1 MYLSKKQVQPER
13 ENLKMTLNNQTMT
26 LFNYEYP
33 FIKLDKN
40 NVKVGTFFSG
50 IGSPE
55 MAFHR
60 LKENG
65 IINNYESVFFC
76 EVDKHAI
83 KSYCAIHNKTPD
95 DNLGDITKINGAD
108 IPYCDIWI
116 GGFPCQDISMAG
128 VRRGFDFGSRTRSSL
143 GWKMI
148 QFLREVKD
156 PPKVVI
162 FENVAAI
169 THSKFR
175 RTLNLFKND
184 LEELGYSLYDD
195 VLCALDYGT
204 PQNRERYFLVAIK
217 GKYLYQFPQ
226 KMKLKLR
233 LKDLLEKDIDPNLV
247 LSEKV
252 PFDLQ
257 SFVANKDYTKDCKLV
272 CKNLKDK
279 RRKYVIDLY
288 RFIDGKNKCG
298 RDTSSKYN
306 QTARLWS
313 INGYCPTLTA
323 NSTEDTSKMIIYR
336 DNCFFVKKISPLESW
351 RFMGFSDEDFY
362 KAKDIGTSN
371 RQLFKQAGNSI
382 ATNVIYHILKNL
394 F

>member
-1 MYLSKKQVQPER
+1 MAV
-13 ENLKMTLNNQTMT
+13 NNPTVN
-26 LFNYEYP
+26 LFNFNYP
-33 FIKLDKN
+33 VIKLDKE

-55 MAFHR
+55 MAFKR
-60 LKENG
+60 LKDNG

-76 EVDKHAI
+76 EIDKYAV
-83 KSYCAIHNKTPD
+83 KSYCAIHGEPPNK
-95 DNLGDITKINGAD
+95 NLGDITKINGAD
-108 IPYCDIWI
+108 LPYCDIWI

-128 VRRGFDFGSRTRSSL
+128 IRRGFDFNSNTRSSL

-148 QFLREVKD
+148 QFLREIKD

-169 THSKFR
+169 TNSKMR
-175 RTLNLFKND
+175 RTLNLFKED
-184 LEELGYSLYDD
+184 LESLGYSLYDH
-195 VLCALDYGT
+195 VLTALDYGT

-217 GKYLYQFPQ
+217 GNYLYHFPD
-226 KMKLKLR
+226 KIKLKLR

-252 PFDLQ
+252 YFDLQ
-257 SFVANKDYTKDCKLV
+257 RFVENKNYTKNSKLV

-279 RRKYVIDLY
+279 RRKYIINLY
-288 RFIDGKNKCG
+288 RFIDGKNHCG

-313 INGYCPTLTA
+313 MNGYCPTLTA
-323 NSTEDTSKMIIYR
+323 NSTEDTSKMIIYK
-336 DNCFFVKKISPLESW
+336 DNCFFVKRISPLESW

-362 KAKDIGTSN
+362 KAKSVGTSN

-382 ATNVIYHILKNL
+382 ATNVIYHIIKNL

>member
-1 MYLSKKQVQPER
+1 MALH
-13 ENLKMTLNNQTMT
+13 NQTIN
-26 LFNYEYP
+26 LFNFEYP
-33 FIKLDKN
+33 ILKLNKD

-55 MAFHR
+55 MAFKR
-60 LKENG
+60 LKDNG
-65 IINNYESVFFC
+65 IIKNFESVFYC
-76 EVDKHAI
+76 EIDKYAV
-83 KSYCAIHNKTPD
+83 KSYCAIHNKTEN
-95 DNLGDITKINGAD
+95 DNLGDITKINGANL
-108 IPYCDIWI
+108 PYCDIWI

-128 VRRGFDFGSRTRSSL
+128 VRRGFDFNSNTRSSL

-148 QFLREVKD
+148 QFLREIKD

-169 THSKFR
+169 TNVNMR
-175 RTLNLFKND
+175 RTLNLFKKD
-184 LEELGYSLYDD
+184 LEDLGYTLYDQ
-195 VLCALDYGT
+195 VLTALDYGT

-217 GKYLYQFPQ
+217 GNYLYYFPE
-226 KMKLKLR
+226 KIKLKLR
-233 LKDLLEKDIDPNLV
+233 LKDLLEKDIDTNLV

-257 SFVANKDYTKDCKLV
+257 KFVENRNYDKNSKLI
-272 CKNLKDK
+272 CKNLKD
-279 RRKYVIDLY
+279 RRKRYVINLY
-288 RFIDGKNKCG
+288 RFIDGKNHCG
-298 RDTSSKYN
+298 RDTSSRYN

-313 INGYCPTLTA
+313 MNGYCPTLTA
-323 NSTEDTSKMIIYR
+323 NSTEDTSKMIIYK

-351 RFMGFSDEDFY
+351 RFMGFSDDDFY
-362 KAKDIGTSN
+362 KAKSIGISN

-382 ATNVIYHILKNL
+382 ATNVIYYILKNL

>member
-1 MYLSKKQVQPER
+1 MEI
-13 ENLKMTLNNQTMT
+13 NNPSIN
-26 LFNYEYP
+26 LFNFNYP
-33 FIKLDKN
+33 VIKLNKD

-55 MAFHR
+55 MAFKR
-60 LKENG
+60 LKGNG

-76 EVDKHAI
+76 EIDKWAV
-83 KSYCAIHNKTPD
+83 KSYCAIHNKTEK
-95 DNLGDITKINGAD
+95 DNLGDITKINGKD
-108 IPYCDIWI
+108 LPYCDIWI

-128 VRRGFDFGSRTRSSL
+128 VRRGFDFNSNTRSSL

-148 QFLREVKD
+148 QFIREMD
-156 PPKVVI
+156 NPPKVVI

-169 THSKFR
+169 TNSKMR
-175 RTLNLFKND
+175 KTLSLFKQD
-184 LEELGYSLYDD
+184 LENLGYSLYDH
-195 VLCALDYGT
+195 VLTALDYGT

-217 GKYLYQFPQ
+217 GKYIYHFPERI
-226 KMKLKLR
+226 KLKLR

-252 PFDLQ
+252 KFDLEK
-257 SFVANKDYTKDCKLV
+257 FVKNKNYSKNSKLI
-272 CKNLKDK
+272 CQNLKDK
-279 RRKYVIDLY
+279 RKKYVINLY
-288 RFIDGKNKCG
+288 RFVDGKNHCG

-313 INGYCPTLTA
+313 MNGYCPTLTA
-323 NSTEDTSKMIIYR
+323 NSTEDTSKMIIYK

-351 RFMGFSDEDFY
+351 RFMGFSDDDFY
-362 KAKDIGTSN
+362 KAKSTGMSN

-382 ATNVIYHILKNL
+382 ATNVIYYILKNL

>member
-1 MYLSKKQVQPER
+1 MALH
-13 ENLKMTLNNQTMT
+13 NQTIN
-26 LFNYEYP
+26 LFNFEYP
-33 FIKLDKN
+33 VLKLNKD

-55 MAFHR
+55 MAFKR
-60 LKENG
+60 LKDNG
-65 IINNYESVFFC
+65 IIKNFESVFYC
-76 EVDKHAI
+76 EIDKYAV
-83 KSYCAIHNKTPD
+83 KSYCAIHNKTEN

-108 IPYCDIWI
+108 LPYCDIWI

-128 VRRGFDFGSRTRSSL
+128 VRRGFDFNSNTRSSL

-148 QFLREVKD
+148 QFLREIKE

-169 THSKFR
+169 TNVNMR
-175 RTLNLFKND
+175 RTLNLFKKD
-184 LEELGYSLYDD
+184 LEDLGYTLYDQ
-195 VLCALDYGT
+195 VLTALDYGT

-217 GKYLYQFPQ
+217 GNYLYYFPE
-226 KMKLKLR
+226 KIKLKLR

-257 SFVANKDYTKDCKLV
+257 KFVENRNYDKNSKLI
-272 CKNLKDK
+272 CKNLKD
-279 RRKYVIDLY
+279 RRKRYVINLY
-288 RFIDGKNKCG
+288 RFIDGKNHCG
-298 RDTSSKYN
+298 RDTSSRYN

-313 INGYCPTLTA
+313 MNGYCPTLTA
-323 NSTEDTSKMIIYR
+323 NSTEDTSKMIIYK

-351 RFMGFSDEDFY
+351 RFMGFSDDDFY
-362 KAKDIGTSN
+362 KAKSIGISN

-382 ATNVIYHILKNL
+382 ATNVIYYILKNL

>member
-1 MYLSKKQVQPER
+1 MIYNQTVNLFNFQYPYLK
-13 ENLKMTLNNQTMT
+13 LNN
-26 LFNYEYP
+26 E
-33 FIKLDKN
+33 

-55 MAFHR
+55 MAFER
-60 LKENG
+60 LKKDG
-65 IINNYESVFFC
+65 VIKNYESVFFC
-76 EVDKHAI
+76 EVDKYAI
-83 KSYCAIHNKTPD
+83 KSFCAIHNKKES
-95 DNLGDITKINGAD
+95 DNLGDITKIKGVD

-128 VRRGFDFGSRTRSSL
+128 IRRGFDFNSNTRSSL

-148 QFLREVKD
+148 QFLREVKEQ
-156 PPKVVI
+156 PKVVI

-169 THSKFR
+169 TNSKMR
-175 RTLNLFKND
+175 RTLNLFKKD
-184 LEELGYSLYDD
+184 LEDLGYSLYEN
-195 VLCALDYGT
+195 VLTALDYGT

-217 GKYLYQFPQ
+217 GKYLYEFPQ
-226 KMKLKLR
+226 KIKLKLR
-233 LKDLLEKDIDPNLV
+233 LKDLMEKEIDPSLI

-252 PFDLQ
+252 PFDLET
-257 SFVANKDYTKDCKLV
+257 FVKEKNYTSNSKLV
-272 CKNLKDK
+272 CKNLKD
-279 RRKYVIDLY
+279 RRKKYIINLY
-288 RFIDGKNKCG
+288 RFIDGKNHCG

-313 INGYCPTLTA
+313 MNGYCPTLTA
-323 NSTEDTSKMIIYR
+323 NSTEDTSKMIIYK
-336 DNCFFVKKISPLESW
+336 DNCFFVKRISPLESW

-362 KAKDIGTSN
+362 KAKSIGTSN

-382 ATNVIYHILKNL
+382 ATNVIYHILKKL

>member
-1 MYLSKKQVQPER
+1 MAV
-13 ENLKMTLNNQTMT
+13 NNPTVN
-26 LFNYEYP
+26 LFNFNYP
-33 FIKLDKN
+33 VIKLNKE

-55 MAFHR
+55 MAFKR
-60 LKENG
+60 LKDNG
-65 IINNYESVFFC
+65 VINNYESVFFC
-76 EVDKHAI
+76 EIDKYAV
-83 KSYCAIHNKTPD
+83 KSYCAIHGEPPNK
-95 DNLGDITKINGAD
+95 NLGDITKINGAD
-108 IPYCDIWI
+108 LPYCDIWI

-128 VRRGFDFGSRTRSSL
+128 IRRGFDFNSNTRSSL

-148 QFLREVKD
+148 QFLREIKD

-169 THSKFR
+169 TNSKMR
-175 RTLNLFKND
+175 RTLNLFKED
-184 LEELGYSLYDD
+184 LESLGYSLYDH
-195 VLCALDYGT
+195 VLTALDYGT

-217 GKYLYQFPQ
+217 GNYLYHFPD
-226 KMKLKLR
+226 KIKLKLR

-252 PFDLQ
+252 YFDLQ
-257 SFVANKDYTKDCKLV
+257 RFVENKNYTKNSKLI

-279 RRKYVIDLY
+279 RRKYIINLY
-288 RFIDGKNKCG
+288 RFIDGKNHCG

-313 INGYCPTLTA
+313 MNGYCPTLTA
-323 NSTEDTSKMIIYR
+323 NSTEDTSKMIIYK
-336 DNCFFVKKISPLESW
+336 DNCFFVKRISPLESW

-362 KAKDIGTSN
+362 KAKSVGTSN

>member
-1 MYLSKKQVQPER
+1 MGI
-13 ENLKMTLNNQTMT
+13 NNPSIN
-26 LFNYEYP
+26 LFNFNYP
-33 FIKLDKN
+33 VIKLNKD

-55 MAFHR
+55 MAFKR
-60 LKENG
+60 LKDNG
-65 IINNYESVFFC
+65 VINNYESIFFC
-76 EVDKHAI
+76 EIDKWAV
-83 KSYCAIHNKTPD
+83 KSYCAIHNKTEK
-95 DNLGDITKINGAD
+95 DNLGDITKINGKD
-108 IPYCDIWI
+108 LPYCDIWI

-128 VRRGFDFGSRTRSSL
+128 VRRGFDFNSNTRSSL

-148 QFLREVKD
+148 QFIREMD
-156 PPKVVI
+156 NPPKVVI

-169 THSKFR
+169 TNSKMR
-175 RTLNLFKND
+175 KTLSLFKQD
-184 LEELGYSLYDD
+184 LENLGYSLYDH
-195 VLCALDYGT
+195 VLTALDYGT

-217 GKYLYQFPQ
+217 GKYIYHFPERI
-226 KMKLKLR
+226 KLKLR
-233 LKDLLEKDIDPNLV
+233 LKDLLEKDIDPNLI

-252 PFDLQ
+252 KFDLEK
-257 SFVANKDYTKDCKLV
+257 FVKNKNYSKNSKLI

-279 RRKYVIDLY
+279 RKRYVINLY
-288 RFIDGKNKCG
+288 RFVDGKNHCG

-313 INGYCPTLTA
+313 MNGYCPTLTA
-323 NSTEDTSKMIIYR
+323 NSTEDTSKMIIYK

-351 RFMGFSDEDFY
+351 RFMGFSDDDFY
-362 KAKDIGTSN
+362 KAKSTGMSN

-382 ATNVIYHILKNL
+382 ATNVIYYILKNL

>member
-1 MYLSKKQVQPER
+1 MVLH
-13 ENLKMTLNNQTMT
+13 NQTIN
-26 LFNYEYP
+26 LFNFEYP
-33 FIKLDKN
+33 VLKLNKD

-55 MAFHR
+55 MAFKR
-60 LKENG
+60 LKDNG
-65 IINNYESVFFC
+65 IIKNFESVFYC
-76 EVDKHAI
+76 EIDKYAV
-83 KSYCAIHNKTPD
+83 KSYCAIHNKTEN
-95 DNLGDITKINGAD
+95 DNLGDITKINGANL
-108 IPYCDIWI
+108 PYCDIWI

-128 VRRGFDFGSRTRSSL
+128 VRRGFDFNSNTRSSL

-148 QFLREVKD
+148 QFLREIKD

-169 THSKFR
+169 TNVNMR
-175 RTLNLFKND
+175 RTLNLFKKD
-184 LEELGYSLYDD
+184 LEDLGYTLYDQ
-195 VLCALDYGT
+195 VLTALDYGT
-204 PQNRERYFLVAIK
+204 PQNRERYFLIAIK
-217 GKYLYQFPQ
+217 GNYLYYFPE
-226 KMKLKLR
+226 KIKLKLR

-257 SFVANKDYTKDCKLV
+257 KFVENRNYDKNSKLI

-279 RRKYVIDLY
+279 RKRYVINLY
-288 RFIDGKNKCG
+288 RFIDGKNHCG
-298 RDTSSKYN
+298 RDTSSRYN

-313 INGYCPTLTA
+313 MNGYCPTLTA
-323 NSTEDTSKMIIYR
+323 NSTEDTSKMIIYKN
-336 DNCFFVKKISPLESW
+336 NCFFVKKISPLESW
-351 RFMGFSDEDFY
+351 RFMGFSDDDFY
-362 KAKDIGTSN
+362 KVKSIGISN

-382 ATNVIYHILKNL
+382 ATNVIYYILKNL

>member
-1 MYLSKKQVQPER
+1 MALH
-13 ENLKMTLNNQTMT
+13 NQTIN
-26 LFNYEYP
+26 LFNFEYP
-33 FIKLDKN
+33 VLKLNKD

-55 MAFHR
+55 MAFKR
-60 LKENG
+60 LKDNG
-65 IINNYESVFFC
+65 IIKNFESVFYC
-76 EVDKHAI
+76 EIDKYAV
-83 KSYCAIHNKTPD
+83 KSYCAIHNKTEN
-95 DNLGDITKINGAD
+95 DNLGDIIKINGAD
-108 IPYCDIWI
+108 LPYCDIWI

-128 VRRGFDFGSRTRSSL
+128 VRRGFDFNSNTRSSL

-148 QFLREVKD
+148 QFLREIKD

-169 THSKFR
+169 TNVNMR
-175 RTLNLFKND
+175 RTLNLFKKD
-184 LEELGYSLYDD
+184 LEDLGYTLYDQ
-195 VLCALDYGT
+195 VLTALDYGT

-217 GKYLYQFPQ
+217 GNYLYYFPE
-226 KMKLKLR
+226 KIKLKLR

-257 SFVANKDYTKDCKLV
+257 KFVENRNYDKNSKLI
-272 CKNLKDK
+272 CKNLKD
-279 RRKYVIDLY
+279 RRKRYVINLY
-288 RFIDGKNKCG
+288 RFIDGKNHCG
-298 RDTSSKYN
+298 RDTSSRYN

-313 INGYCPTLTA
+313 MNGYCPTLTA
-323 NSTEDTSKMIIYR
+323 NSTEDTSKMIIYK

-351 RFMGFSDEDFY
+351 RFMGFSDDDFY
-362 KAKDIGTSN
+362 KAKSIGISN

-382 ATNVIYHILKNL
+382 ATNVIYYILKNL

>member
-1 MYLSKKQVQPER
+1 MALH
-13 ENLKMTLNNQTMT
+13 NQTIN
-26 LFNYEYP
+26 LFNFEYP
-33 FIKLDKN
+33 VLKLNKD

-55 MAFHR
+55 MAFKR
-60 LKENG
+60 LKDNG
-65 IINNYESVFFC
+65 IIKNFESVFYC
-76 EVDKHAI
+76 EIDKYAV
-83 KSYCAIHNKTPD
+83 KSYCAIHNKTEN

-108 IPYCDIWI
+108 LPYCDIWI

-128 VRRGFDFGSRTRSSL
+128 VRRGFDFNSNTRSSL

-148 QFLREVKD
+148 QFLREIKD

-169 THSKFR
+169 TNVNMR
-175 RTLNLFKND
+175 RTLNLFKKD
-184 LEELGYSLYDD
+184 LEDLGYTLYDQ
-195 VLCALDYGT
+195 VLTALDYGT

-217 GKYLYQFPQ
+217 GNYLYYFPE
-226 KMKLKLR
+226 KIKLKLR
-233 LKDLLEKDIDPNLV
+233 LKDLLEKDIEPNLV

-257 SFVANKDYTKDCKLV
+257 KFVENRNYDKNSKLI
-272 CKNLKDK
+272 CKNLKD
-279 RRKYVIDLY
+279 RRKRYVINLY
-288 RFIDGKNKCG
+288 RFIDGKNHCG
-298 RDTSSKYN
+298 RDTSSRYN

-313 INGYCPTLTA
+313 MNGYCPTLTA
-323 NSTEDTSKMIIYR
+323 NSTEDTSKMIIYK

-351 RFMGFSDEDFY
+351 RFMGFSDDDFY
-362 KAKDIGTSN
+362 KAKSIGISN

-382 ATNVIYHILKNL
+382 ATNVIYYILKNL

>member
-1 MYLSKKQVQPER
+1 MAQIR
-13 ENLKMTLNNQTMT
+13 NQTIN
-26 LFNYEYP
+26 LFNFEYP
-33 FIKLDKN
+33 VLKLNKD

-55 MAFHR
+55 MAFKR
-60 LKENG
+60 LKDNG
-65 IINNYESVFFC
+65 VIKNFESVFYC
-76 EVDKHAI
+76 EIDKYAV
-83 KSYCAIHNKTPD
+83 KSYCAIHNKTEN

-108 IPYCDIWI
+108 LPYCDIWI

-128 VRRGFDFGSRTRSSL
+128 VRRGFDFNSNTRSSL

-148 QFLREVKD
+148 QFLREIKD

-169 THSKFR
+169 TNVNMR
-175 RTLNLFKND
+175 RTLNLFKKD
-184 LEELGYSLYDD
+184 LEDLGYTLYDQ
-195 VLCALDYGT
+195 VLTALDYGT

-217 GKYLYQFPQ
+217 GNYLYYFPE
-226 KMKLKLR
+226 KIKLKLR
-233 LKDLLEKDIDPNLV
+233 LKDLLEKDIDSNLV

-257 SFVANKDYTKDCKLV
+257 KFVENRNYDKNSKLI

-279 RRKYVIDLY
+279 RKRYVINLY
-288 RFIDGKNKCG
+288 RFIDGKNHCG
-298 RDTSSKYN
+298 RDTSSRYN

-313 INGYCPTLTA
+313 MNGYCPTLTA
-323 NSTEDTSKMIIYR
+323 NSTEDTSKMIIYK

-351 RFMGFSDEDFY
+351 RFMGFSDDDFY
-362 KAKDIGTSN
+362 KAKSIGISN

-382 ATNVIYHILKNL
+382 ATNVIYYILKNL

>member
-1 MYLSKKQVQPER
+1 MAQIR
-13 ENLKMTLNNQTMT
+13 NQTIN
-26 LFNYEYP
+26 LFNFEYP
-33 FIKLDKN
+33 VLKLNKD

-55 MAFHR
+55 MAFKR
-60 LKENG
+60 LKDNG
-65 IINNYESVFFC
+65 VIKNFESVFYC
-76 EVDKHAI
+76 EIDKYAV
-83 KSYCAIHNKTPD
+83 KSYCAIHNKTEN

-108 IPYCDIWI
+108 LPYCDIWI

-128 VRRGFDFGSRTRSSL
+128 VRRGFDFNSNTRSSL

-148 QFLREVKD
+148 QFLREIKD

-169 THSKFR
+169 TNVNMR
-175 RTLNLFKND
+175 RTLNLFKKD
-184 LEELGYSLYDD
+184 LEDLGYTLYDQ
-195 VLCALDYGT
+195 VLTALDYGT

-217 GKYLYQFPQ
+217 GNYLYYFPE
-226 KMKLKLR
+226 KIKLKLR

-257 SFVANKDYTKDCKLV
+257 KFVENRNYDKNSKLI
-272 CKNLKDK
+272 CKNLKD
-279 RRKYVIDLY
+279 RRKRYVINLY
-288 RFIDGKNKCG
+288 RFIDGKNHCG
-298 RDTSSKYN
+298 RDTSSRYN

-313 INGYCPTLTA
+313 MNGYCPTLTA
-323 NSTEDTSKMIIYR
+323 NSTEDTSKMIIYK

-351 RFMGFSDEDFY
+351 RFMGFSDDDFY
-362 KAKDIGTSN
+362 KAKSIGISN

-382 ATNVIYHILKNL
+382 ATNVIYYILKNL

>member
-1 MYLSKKQVQPER
+1 MAV
-13 ENLKMTLNNQTMT
+13 NNPTVN
-26 LFNYEYP
+26 LFNFNYP
-33 FIKLDKN
+33 TIKLDKN

-55 MAFHR
+55 MAFKR
-60 LKENG
+60 LKDNG

-76 EVDKHAI
+76 EIDKWAV
-83 KSYCAIHNKTPD
+83 KSYCAIHDQSPNK
-95 DNLGDITKINGAD
+95 NLGDITKINGAD
-108 IPYCDIWI
+108 LPYCDIWI

-128 VRRGFDFGSRTRSSL
+128 IRRGFDFNSNTRSSL

-148 QFLREVKD
+148 QFLREIKD

-169 THSKFR
+169 TNSKMR
-175 RTLNLFKND
+175 RTLNLFKSD
-184 LEELGYSLYDD
+184 LESLGYSLYDH
-195 VLCALDYGT
+195 VLTALDYGT

-217 GKYLYQFPQ
+217 GNYLYYFPE
-226 KMKLKLR
+226 KIKLKLR
-233 LKDLLEKDIDPNLV
+233 LKDLLEKDVDPNLV

-252 PFDLQ
+252 YFDLQ
-257 SFVANKDYTKDCKLV
+257 RFVENKNYTKNSKLV

-279 RRKYVIDLY
+279 RRKYIINLY
-288 RFIDGKNKCG
+288 RFIDGKNHCG

-313 INGYCPTLTA
+313 MNGYCPTLTA
-323 NSTEDTSKMIIYR
+323 NSTEDTSKMIIYK
-336 DNCFFVKKISPLESW
+336 DNCFFVKRISPLESW
-351 RFMGFSDEDFY
+351 RFMGFTDEDFY
-362 KAKDIGTSN
+362 KAKSIGISN

-382 ATNVIYHILKNL
+382 ATNVIYYILKNL

>member
-1 MYLSKKQVQPER
+1 MAV
-13 ENLKMTLNNQTMT
+13 NNPTVN
-26 LFNYEYP
+26 LFNFNYP
-33 FIKLDKN
+33 VIKLDKE

-55 MAFHR
+55 MAFKR
-60 LKENG
+60 LKDNG

-76 EVDKHAI
+76 EIDKYAV
-83 KSYCAIHNKTPD
+83 KSYCAIHGEPPNK
-95 DNLGDITKINGAD
+95 NLGDITKINGAD
-108 IPYCDIWI
+108 LPYCDIWI

-128 VRRGFDFGSRTRSSL
+128 IRRGFDFNSNTRSSL

-148 QFLREVKD
+148 QFLREIKD

-169 THSKFR
+169 TNSKMR
-175 RTLNLFKND
+175 RTLNLFKED
-184 LEELGYSLYDD
+184 LESLGYSLYDH
-195 VLCALDYGT
+195 VLTALDYGT

-217 GKYLYQFPQ
+217 GNYLYHFPD
-226 KMKLKLR
+226 KIKLKLR

-252 PFDLQ
+252 YFDLQ
-257 SFVANKDYTKDCKLV
+257 RFVENKNYTKNSKLV
-272 CKNLKDK
+272 CKSLKDK
-279 RRKYVIDLY
+279 RRKYIINLY
-288 RFIDGKNKCG
+288 RFIDGKNHCG

-313 INGYCPTLTA
+313 MNGYCPTLTA
-323 NSTEDTSKMIIYR
+323 NSTEDTSKMIIYK
-336 DNCFFVKKISPLESW
+336 DNCFFVKRISPLESW
-351 RFMGFSDEDFY
+351 RFMGFNDEDFY
-362 KAKDIGTSN
+362 KAKSVGTSN

>member
-1 MYLSKKQVQPER
+1 MALIHNQ
-13 ENLKMTLNNQTMT
+13 TLN
-26 LFNYEYP
+26 LFNFEYP
-33 FIKLDKN
+33 VLKLDKN
-40 NVKVGTFFSG
+40 NVRVGTFFSG

-55 MAFHR
+55 MAFKR

-65 IINNYESVFFC
+65 VINNFESVFFC

-83 KSYCAIHNKTPD
+83 KSYCAIHNKTEK

-108 IPYCDIWI
+108 LPYCDIWI

-128 VRRGFDFGSRTRSSL
+128 VQRGFDFNSNTRSSL

-148 QFLREVKD
+148 QFLREIKD

-169 THSKFR
+169 TNVNMK
-175 RTLNLFKND
+175 RTLNLFKKD
-184 LEELGYSLYDD
+184 LEDLGYSLYDQ
-195 VLCALDYGT
+195 VLTALNYGT

-217 GKYLYQFPQ
+217 GNYLYHFPE
-226 KMKLKLR
+226 KIKLKLR
-233 LKDLLEKDIDPNLV
+233 LKDLIEKEIDPNLI

-252 PFDLQ
+252 PFDLEK
-257 SFVANKDYTKDCKLV
+257 FVKNKNYNKNTELI
-272 CKNLKDK
+272 CKNLKD
-279 RRKYVIDLY
+279 RRKRYVINLY
-288 RFIDGKNKCG
+288 RFIDGKNHCG

-313 INGYCPTLTA
+313 MNGYCPTLTA
-323 NSTEDTSKMIIYR
+323 NSTEDTSKMIIYK

-351 RFMGFSDEDFY
+351 RFMGFSDEDY
-362 KAKDIGTSN
+362 HKAKNIGTSN

-382 ATNVIYHILKNL
+382 ATNVIYYILKNL

>member
-1 MYLSKKQVQPER
+1 MAV
-13 ENLKMTLNNQTMT
+13 NNPTVN
-26 LFNYEYP
+26 LFNFNYP
-33 FIKLDKN
+33 TIKLDKN

-55 MAFHR
+55 MAFKR
-60 LKENG
+60 LKDNG
-65 IINNYESVFFC
+65 IINNYESIFFC
-76 EVDKHAI
+76 EIDKWAV
-83 KSYCAIHNKTPD
+83 KSYCAIHGESPNK
-95 DNLGDITKINGAD
+95 NLGDITKINGAD
-108 IPYCDIWI
+108 LPYCDIWI

-128 VRRGFDFGSRTRSSL
+128 IRRGFDFNSNTRSSL

-148 QFLREVKD
+148 QFLREIKD

-169 THSKFR
+169 TNSKMR
-175 RTLNLFKND
+175 RTLNLFKSD
-184 LEELGYSLYDD
+184 LESLGYSLYDH
-195 VLCALDYGT
+195 VLTALDYGT

-217 GKYLYQFPQ
+217 GNYLYYFPE
-226 KMKLKLR
+226 KIKLKLR
-233 LKDLLEKDIDPNLV
+233 LKDLLEKDVDPNLV

-252 PFDLQ
+252 YFDLQ
-257 SFVANKDYTKDCKLV
+257 RFVENKNYTKNSKLV

-279 RRKYVIDLY
+279 RRKYIINLY
-288 RFIDGKNKCG
+288 RFIDGKNHCG

-313 INGYCPTLTA
+313 MNGYCPTLTA
-323 NSTEDTSKMIIYR
+323 NSTEDTSKMIIYK
-336 DNCFFVKKISPLESW
+336 DNCFFVKRISPLESW
-351 RFMGFSDEDFY
+351 RFMGFTDEDFY
-362 KAKDIGTSN
+362 KAKNIGISN